1 MTVDLY
7 LGCDAGDN
15 RAKPVMIATIPAQN
29 ECPGRD
35 LNPHG
40 SFEPGGFKF
49 LEVVFTS
56 PFGDLRGRIIPAR
69 SLGSVPPVP

>member
-1 MTVDLY
+1 MTVDRY
-7 LGCDAGDN
+7 LGFDAGDN

-40 SFEPGGFKF
+40 SFKPGGFK
-49 LEVVFTS
+49 
-56 PFGDLRGRIIPAR
+56 
-69 SLGSVPPVP
+69 PPVSANFTTRAETTL